1 MAKILIVEDNHDL
14 LEFFCL
20 LMEKHG
26 FEVKGASSRIE
37 IDSHLLLFKP
47 DLIMMDVM
55 LHGEDGRDI
64 CKEIKSNHKH
74 LPIILLS
81 GNPQVLS
88 NFSEYHAD
96 DVIEKPFTI
105 GTVINKVKEIIAQN
119 SHKKLEENIK

>member
-1 MAKILIVEDNHDL
+1 MAKILIVEDNDDL
-14 LEFFCL
+14 LEFFCI
-20 LMEKHG
+20 LMEKNG
-26 FEVKGASSRIE
+26 FEIKGASSRVE

-81 GNPQVLS
+81 GNPQALS

-96 DVIEKPFTI
+96 GVIEKPFTI
-105 GTVINKVKEIIAQN
+105 STVISKANEIISQRVVKN
-119 SHKKLEENIK
+119 